1 MQPVAARCNSAVAV
15 VVDLHVV
22 RDVLPHTR
30 RQRHEEDQ
38 QEAPD
43 RSAGQSRKPTAI
55 QTPNG
60 KRSAMRVML
69 TLDLW
74 ANSSASSHLKARI
87 RKADCS
93 ELTGARARRSAI
105 GPSWDSLGI
114 CLGDSGFT
122 AIRRFGRKQHGSSWF
137 DVRAADAA
145 GIRRLTRL
153 KPMRICN
160 SSIRNRLG
168 GFWNAMNGLRRSTKC
183 RNVWPEGE
191 GTKQEPVA
199 RLGRLTP

>member
-1 MQPVAARCNSAVAV
+1 MSFPTYTTTGPRRGPAGG
-15 VVDLHVV
+15 
-22 RDVLPHTR
+22 TR
-30 RQRHEEDQ
+30 SISGSIPKADGN
-38 QEAPD
+38 PD
-43 RSAGQSRKPTAI
+43 TQW
-55 QTPNG
+55 Q
-60 KRSAMRVML
+60 RSAMRVML

-87 RKADCS
+87 RRADCS

-105 GPSWDSLGI
+105 GPSWDSLRI

-137 DVRAADAA
+137 DVRAADAT
-145 GIRRLTRL
+145 GRRRLTRL

-160 SSIRNRLG
+160 SSIRNGLG

>member
-1 MQPVAARCNSAVAV
+1 MGK
-15 VVDLHVV
+15 LFG
-22 RDVLPHTR
+22 VLPSKGPNPKSRLFGTNGCAC
-30 RQRHEEDQ
+30 
-38 QEAPD
+38 APLGD
-43 RSAGQSRKPTAI
+43 RAK
-55 QTPNG
+55 
-60 KRSAMRVML
+60 
-69 TLDLW
+69 
-74 ANSSASSHLKARI
+74 
-87 RKADCS
+87 
-93 ELTGARARRSAI
+93 
-105 GPSWDSLGI
+105 WDSLGI

-137 DVRAADAA
+137 DVRAADATD
-145 GIRRLTRL
+145 IRRLTRL

-160 SSIRNRLG
+160 SSIRNGLG